1 MPPTEQKKYDEKKAD
16 VDAAIKR
23 LKVNE
28 AFKKVESAYNSGDYD
43 LASNELSV
51 IDTSSMSD
59 EQKEIQ
65 QTWQKKINASKSF
78 VQAES
83 DYTNGN
89 YSSAL
94 SILSGIDTTYL
105 TEDQNKK
112 VSELKDQ
119 AIAAERRVNSV
130 QKVIDIA
137 KQYRQIEG
145 TAQRDDY
152 FGMVYSAIEHSDYYL
167 VKVITT
173 RNANGQDRYK
183 VYKSSGYVEYL
194 GCASDDANWANEENS
209 GD

>member
-1 MPPTEQKKYDEKKAD
+1 M
-16 VDAAIKR
+16 
-23 LKVNE
+23 
-28 AFKKVESAYNSGDYD
+28 
-43 LASNELSV
+43 
-51 IDTSSMSD
+51 
-59 EQKEIQ
+59 
-65 QTWQKKINASKSF
+65 ASKSF

-83 DYTNGN
+83 DYNNGN

-173 RNANGQDRYK
+173 RNANGQDSI
-183 VYKSSGYVEYL
+183 KSINHQDML
-194 GCASDDANWANEENS
+194 NI
-209 GD
+209 